1 MEVRGG
7 GGRGK
12 TATGGGAGEGERS
25 RARDGADAKRASA
38 ANEPGALA
46 VGGVGLGA
54 AKIFA
59 VQSAGR
65 LVREIRNGLEAENF
79 RARPK
84 ISGN

>member
-1 MEVRGG
+1 MEVGRIGG
-7 GGRGK
+7 GGK
-12 TATGGGAGEGERS
+12 TATGGSAGESERS
-25 RARDGADAKRASA
+25 RARVGADAKRAAA

-59 VQSAGR
+59 VHSAGR
-65 LVREIRNGLEAENF
+65 LVREIRNGLEAENY

>member
-1 MEVRGG
+1 MEVGG
-7 GGRGK
+7 GAGK
-12 TATGGGAGEGERS
+12 MATGGGAGEGERS
-25 RARDGADAKRASA
+25 HARVGADAKRASA
-38 ANEPGALA
+38 ANEPRALA

-54 AKIFA
+54 AKIF
-59 VQSAGR
+59 VVHSAGR